1 MDDEVKVQPPTEPA
15 EKLRKRERGAKRD
28 FEPPKPKF
36 DLDSEHRKFLMIMF
50 GLFIIVLV
58 VMLVMNQHVD
68 FAMDG
73 GM

>member
-1 MDDEVKVQPPTEPA
+1 MDEDVNVTPPDLK
-15 EKLRKRERGAKRD
+15 EKPSKRDRHAKRE
-28 FEPPKPKF
+28 FEAPKPKF
-36 DLDSEHRKFLMIMF
+36 DMEAEHRKFLMIMF
-50 GLFIIVLV
+50 GLFVIVLV